1 MELLFFAVMV
11 VFAVIFAL
19 FLLNVIIY
27 LIDKDIKR
35 TKKRR
40 L

>member
-11 VFAVIFAL
+11 IFAVIFAF
-19 FLLNVIIY
+19 FLSSVIIY
-27 LIDKDIKR
+27 LIDQDIKR